1 MKKER
6 RPIVIT
12 HVGPALE
19 DGRYPVKR
27 EVGDRLVV
35 TADIFKEGHAVLGA
49 AIAFRAQ
56 DESAWRESP
65 MRLVDNDGW
74 AGDFPLESNTRYQF
88 TIEAWTD
95 VFASWAD
102 ETTRRRAGS
111 QPDLT
116 SEILEGVELVH
127 RSRASATGPD
137 AAVLDDALARL
148 ESSGDQAAKLDVL
161 LAPAVRE
168 VVSRR
173 QERRD
178 TTRFD
183 RELEVVV
190 DRPRARFASWY
201 ELFPRSQ
208 SQMPGRHG
216 TFEDCIK
223 RLPDVRRMGFDVV
236 YLPPI
241 HPIGRTGR
249 KGRNNALVAGP
260 DDPGS
265 PWAIGGPE
273 GGHMAVHPQLGTLE
287 DFRRLVAAAGELD
300 IEIALDLAFQ
310 CSPDHPWLREQPEWF
325 YRRPDGTIRYAENPP
340 KKYEDIVPINFSSP
354 AWEALWDELL
364 RVVLFWVEQ
373 GVRTFRVDNPH
384 TKPFDFWQW
393 LIREVQDRHPEVIF
407 LAEAFTRP
415 KIMQELAKTG
425 FSQSYT
431 YFTWRNSKEELTQYF
446 RELTSPPLV
455 EYFRGNLFVNTP
467 DILSEVLQRGGRPAF
482 KMRAAL
488 AATLSPLWGIYSG
501 FELCESEAVAPGS
514 EEYVNSEKYEIRVR
528 DWDSPGHIKD
538 HIGRLNA
545 VRRENRALQAS
556 RPLRFYR
563 ATGPDGAE
571 SPHVLFYGK
580 MTPDRGS
587 IIFVA
592 INLDPLAAHEATLHL
607 PLEEL
612 GIPSG
617 EPCEL
622 HELLSDGRSLVRE
635 GVLTVTLNPAEEP
648 AAIYRVEYPA
658 DRPREGR
665 R

>member
-12 HVGPALE
+12 HVGSALE

-35 TADIFKEGHAVLGA
+35 TADIFKEGHAVLAA
-49 AIAFRAQ
+49 AIVFRAQ

-102 ETTRRRAGS
+102 ETSRRRAGS

-116 SEILEGVELVH
+116 SEILEGVELMH
-127 RSRASATGPD
+127 GSRASAAGPD

-161 LAPAVRE
+161 LDPRLRD

-178 TTRFD
+178 ITRFE

-208 SQMPGRHG
+208 SGTPGRHG
-216 TFEDCIK
+216 TFADCIT
-223 RLPDVRRMGFDVV
+223 RLPEVRRMGFDVL

-249 KGRNNALVAGP
+249 KGRDNSLAAGP

-273 GGHMAVHPQLGTLE
+273 GGHTAVHPQLGTLE

-310 CSPDHPWLREQPEWF
+310 CSPDHPWLREQPDWF

-340 KKYEDIVPINFSSP
+340 KKYEDIVPINFSSA
-354 AWEALWDELL
+354 AWEALWEELL

-393 LIREVQDRHPEVIF
+393 LIREVQDRHPEVVF

-425 FSQSYT
+425 FTQSYT

-446 RELTSPPLV
+446 RELTTPPMV

-488 AATLSPLWGIYSG
+488 AATLSSLWGMYSG
-501 FELCESEAVAPGS
+501 FELCEAEAVAPGS
-514 EEYVNSEKYEIRVR
+514 EEYASSEKYEIRVR
-528 DWDSPGHIKD
+528 DWTRPGHIAD
-538 HIGRLNA
+538 YIGRLNA
-545 VRRENRALQAS
+545 IRRENPALQAYGN
-556 RPLRFYR
+556 LRFYE
-563 ATGPDGAE
+563 AD

-580 MTPDRGS
+580 MTPARDN
-587 IIFVA
+587 IVLVA
-592 INLDPLAAHEATLHL
+592 VNLDPFAAHETTLHL
-607 PLEEL
+607 PLEEM
-612 GIPSG
+612 GMAG
-617 EPCEL
+617 EGPVEL
-622 HELLSDGRSLVRE
+622 HDLLSDQRRLVGERS
-635 GVLTVTLNPAEEP
+635 LTVTLDPQGEP
-648 AAIYRVEYPA
+648 AAIYRA
-658 DRPREGR
+658 RRPGGGG
-665 R
+665 

>member
-27 EVGDRLVV
+27 EVGDRLTV
-35 TADIFKEGHAVLGA
+35 TADIFKEGHAVLAA
-49 AIAFRAQ
+49 AIVFRAQ

-74 AGDFPLESNTRYQF
+74 AGEFPLDSNTRYQF
-88 TIEAWTD
+88 TLEAWTD
-95 VFASWAD
+95 VFASWAED
-102 ETTRRRAGS
+102 TARRRMGGQA
-111 QPDLT
+111 DLT

-127 RSRASATGPD
+127 RSRSAASGAD
-137 AAVLDDALARL
+137 AALLDDTLARL
-148 ESSGDQAAKLDVL
+148 ESAGDQAAKLDLL
-161 LAPAVRE
+161 LAPALRG

-178 TTRFD
+178 TTRFE

-216 TFEDCIK
+216 TFEDCIT

-241 HPIGRTGR
+241 HPIGHTGR

-273 GGHMAVHPQLGTLE
+273 GGHTAVHPQLGTLE

-310 CSPDHPWLREQPEWF
+310 CSPDHPWLREQPDWF

-373 GVRTFRVDNPH
+373 GVRIFRVDNPH

-446 RELTSPPLV
+446 RELTSPPMV

-467 DILSEVLQRGGRPAF
+467 DILSEVLQRAGRPAF

-514 EEYVNSEKYEIRVR
+514 EEYANSEKYEIRVR

-545 VRRENRALQAS
+545 VRRENRALQS
-556 RPLRFYR
+556 YRHLRFYR

-580 MTPDRGS
+580 LTPDRGS
-587 IIFVA
+587 SILVA
-592 INLDPLAAHEATLHL
+592 INLDPFAAHEATLHL
-607 PLEEL
+607 PLEAM
-612 GIPSG
+612 GMSSG

-635 GVLTVTLNPAEEP
+635 GMLTVTLNPAEEP
-648 AAIYRVEYPA
+648 AVIYRVEYPG
-658 DRPREGR
+658 DRPPEGGR
-665 R
+665 

>member
-27 EVGDRLVV
+27 EVGDQLMV
-35 TADIFKEGHAVLGA
+35 TADIFKEGHAVLAA
-49 AIAFRAQ
+49 AIVFRAQ
-56 DESAWRESP
+56 DESSWRESP
-65 MRLVDNDGW
+65 MRLADNDGW
-74 AGDFPLESNTRYQF
+74 AGELLLDSNTRYQF

-102 ETTRRRAGS
+102 DTARRRTGG
-111 QPDLT
+111 QVDLT

-127 RSRASATGPD
+127 RSRSATSGAD
-137 AAVLDDALARL
+137 AALLDDTLARL
-148 ESSGDQAAKLDVL
+148 ESTGDQAAKLDVL

-340 KKYEDIVPINFSSP
+340 KKYEDIVPINLSSP

-373 GVRTFRVDNPH
+373 GVRAFRVDNPH

-446 RELTSPPLV
+446 RELTRPPLV

-514 EEYVNSEKYEIRVR
+514 EEYVNSEKYELRVR
-528 DWDSPGHIKD
+528 DWDSPGHIKA

-545 VRRENRALQAS
+545 VRRENPALQAY
-556 RPLRFYR
+556 RPLRFYQ

-587 IIFVA
+587 IILVA
-592 INLDPLAAHEATLHL
+592 INLDPFAAHEATLHL
-607 PLEEL
+607 PLPEL

-622 HELLSDGRSLVRE
+622 HELLSDGRSLVRG
-635 GVLTVTLNPAEEP
+635 GVLTVALNPAEEP

-658 DRPREGR
+658 DRPREGGW
-665 R
+665 

>member
-49 AIAFRAQ
+49 AIVFRAQ

-161 LAPAVRE
+161 LDPRLRD

-208 SQMPGRHG
+208 SGTPGRHG
-216 TFEDCIK
+216 TFADCIT
-223 RLPDVRRMGFDVV
+223 RLPEVRRMGFDVL
-236 YLPPI
+236 YFPPI
-241 HPIGRTGR
+241 HPIGGTGR
-249 KGRNNALVAGP
+249 KGRNNSLVAGP

-273 GGHMAVHPQLGTLE
+273 GGHTAVHPQLGTLE
-287 DFRRLVAAAGELD
+287 DFRQLVAAAGELD

-340 KKYEDIVPINFSSP
+340 KKYEDIVPINFSSA
-354 AWEALWDELL
+354 AWEALWEELL

-373 GVRTFRVDNPH
+373 GVRIFRVDNPH

-425 FSQSYT
+425 FTQSYT

-446 RELTSPPLV
+446 RELTTPPMV

-488 AATLSPLWGIYSG
+488 AATLSSLWGMYSG
-501 FELCESEAVAPGS
+501 YELCESEAVAPGS
-514 EEYVNSEKYEIRVR
+514 EEYASSEKYEIRVR
-528 DWDSPGHIKD
+528 DWTRPGHIAD
-538 HIGRLNA
+538 YIGRLNA
-545 VRRENRALQAS
+545 IRRENPALQAYGN
-556 RPLRFYR
+556 LRFYE
-563 ATGPDGAE
+563 AD

-580 MTPDRGS
+580 MTPARDS
-587 IIFVA
+587 IVLVA
-592 INLDPLAAHEATLHL
+592 VNLDPFAAHETTLHL
-607 PLEEL
+607 PLEEM
-612 GIPSG
+612 GMAGG
-617 EPCEL
+617 EPVEL
-622 HELLSDGRSLVRE
+622 HELLSDHRRLVGERSL
-635 GVLTVTLNPAEEP
+635 TITLDPQGEP
-648 AAIYRVEYPA
+648 AAIYRA
-658 DRPREGR
+658 QRPGGGG
-665 R
+665 